1 MAAAGNSIVQNG
13 PPIMAGY
20 EWRLRIASDVA
31 AFPMGCELIA
41 HARRKVTDGAIAA
54 ILSTENGGIVRI
66 SDTEIEFRLSG
77 AASAGWMAG
86 RAVIDVV
93 RRDVDPDQHLGFMLE
108 VPVMLPVTRGLA

>member
-1 MAAAGNSIVQNG
+1 
-13 PPIMAGY
+13 MAGY

-31 AFPMGCELIA
+31 AFPAGCDLVA
-41 HARRKVTDGAIAA
+41 HVRRKVTDAAIAA
-54 ILSTENGGIVRI
+54 TLSTDNGGIVRI

-77 AASAGWMAG
+77 AASAGWASG

-93 RRDVDPDQHLGFMLE
+93 RRDVDPDEHLGFVLD